1 MSSTPLFDSIAQR
14 RDQADAPHSTV
25 RSTPSPALAVVT
37 PVPTSPMSAPVRPSD
52 STLVPAAL
60 VAAID
65 EIPVRVASALV
76 TEVTIRPEHLVL
88 VETVADAITRAVV
101 DAVVCE
107 LDRIARDGV
116 VRV

>member
-14 RDQADAPHSTV
+14 RDQPEAPV
-25 RSTPSPALAVVT
+25 VPAPVPTPARAAASPA
-37 PVPTSPMSAPVRPSD
+37 PTSPMTAPVRAGD

-65 EIPVRVASALV
+65 DITVRVTPSVV
-76 TEVTIRPEHLVL
+76 TELRVQPEQLVL

-101 DAVVCE
+101 DAVATE

>member
-1 MSSTPLFDSIAQR
+1 MSSTPLFDSIAHR
-14 RDQADAPHSTV
+14 RDQADALGSAP
-25 RSTPSPALAVVT
+25 TPPARAVAA
-37 PVPTSPMSAPVRPSD
+37 PVPTSPMSAPVRPGD

-65 EIPVRVASALV
+65 DIPVRVAAAV
-76 TEVTIRPEHLVL
+76 ATEVTIQPEHLVL

-101 DAVVCE
+101 DAVVTE

>member
-14 RDQADAPHSTV
+14 RDQPEAPV
-25 RSTPSPALAVVT
+25 PTPARAAAAAA
-37 PVPTSPMSAPVRPSD
+37 PTSPMTAPVRAGD

-65 EIPVRVASALV
+65 DIPVRVTPSVV
-76 TEVTIRPEHLVL
+76 TELRVQPEQLVL

-101 DAVVCE
+101 DAVATE

-116 VRV
+116 VRA

>member
-14 RDQADAPHSTV
+14 HDQPE
-25 RSTPSPALAVVT
+25 SPAPAQT
-37 PVPTSPMSAPVRPSD
+37 PTPTAARAAAAPAPTSPMTAPVRAGD

-65 EIPVRVASALV
+65 DITVRVTPSVV
-76 TEVTIRPEHLVL
+76 TELRVHPEQLVL

-101 DAVVCE
+101 DAVATE

>member
-14 RDQADAPHSTV
+14 RDQADAPHTTP
-25 RSTPSPALAVVT
+25 TPSPALAVVT
-37 PVPTSPMSAPVRPSD
+37 PVPTSPMSAPVRPGD

-101 DAVVCE
+101 DAVVSE